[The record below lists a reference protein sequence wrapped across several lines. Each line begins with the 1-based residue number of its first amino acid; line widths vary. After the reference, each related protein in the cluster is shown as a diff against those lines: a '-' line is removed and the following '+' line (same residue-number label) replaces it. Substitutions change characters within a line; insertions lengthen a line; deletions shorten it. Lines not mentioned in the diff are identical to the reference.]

1 MKKQTILGLAYGVGA
16 CALTAAGVLLGDHGA
31 LFGVDVAQMSD
42 SVRGNFGAIADLLGG
57 GAYLGGA
64 GFGIQSALK
73 FKAHNENPQQN
84 PLSKPITYGVVA
96 GALLALPTFLT
107 TGSDTLFN
115 NGGTAT
121 TIDGGQLG
129 R

>member
-16 CALTAAGVLLGDHGA
+16 LALSAVGVALGDHGLVLGA
-31 LFGVDVAQMSD
+31 DAAAVAD
-42 SVRGNFGAIADLLGG
+42 NVRGNFGALADLLGG

-115 NGGTAT
+115 NGGQAT
-121 TIDGGQLG
+121 TINGGQL